1 MTCLRPTPSNPARH
15 GPHCTSRTSPAFGLL
30 ATLGLTLLTGCASV
44 YRVDS
49 QVQSFARWDD
59 GAQPNAVTKA
69 ATTSAVPQAPQRY
82 RFDRLPSQAADPAAR
97 GQDGLEA
104 LARTALAKQGWTLAE
119 PGVSPRWAVQV
130 SGGTL
135 KLPRAP
141 WEEPWDGFGY
151 GGGFGA
157 FGGGLGGLGFPGRD
171 HVVTGSGQ
179 VIWAPVFMRMD
190 LPYYERK
197 VSLLIRQAG
206 NGQVV
211 FETHAAHDGRW
222 NSSPALWGAMLDAAL
237 QGFPAPPAGVR
248 QVNTDLP
255 R

>member
-1 MTCLRPTPSNPARH
+1 MKRLFFTSPL
-15 GPHCTSRTSPAFGLL
+15 HCTGGPGRAALLIAGLAL
-30 ATLGLTLLTGCASV
+30 SLLTGCASV

-49 QVQSFARWDD
+49 QVQSFARWSD
-59 GAQPNAVTKA
+59 AAAPTTA
-69 ATTSAVPQAPQRY
+69 ATRAVPQAPQLY
-82 RFDRLPSQAADPAAR
+82 RFERLPSQAAENAAR
-97 GQDGLEA
+97 SQADLEA
-104 LARTALAKQGWTLAE
+104 IARTALAKRGWTSAE
-119 PGVSPRWAVQV
+119 PGVSARWSVQV

-151 GGGFGA
+151 GGR
-157 FGGGLGGLGFPGRD
+157 FGGFGGLGFPGRN

-179 VIWAPVFMRMD
+179 VIWTPVFMRMD

-197 VSLLIRQAG
+197 VSLLIRNAG

-211 FETHAAHDGRW
+211 YETHAAHDGRW
-222 NSSPALWGAMLDAAL
+222 NSSPELWGAMLDAAL
-237 QGFPAPPAGVR
+237 QDFPAPPAGVR
-248 QVNTDLP
+248 QVNIDLP

>member
-1 MTCLRPTPSNPARH
+1 MKRLRHTTPQH
-15 GPHCTSRTSPAFGLL
+15 
-30 ATLGLTLLTGCASV
+30 ATLGARRAALLIAGLAISLLTGCASV

-49 QVQSFARWDD
+49 QVQSFARWTD
-59 GAQPNAVTKA
+59 AAPAAAV
-69 ATTSAVPQAPQRY
+69 SAIPQAPQLY
-82 RFDRLPSQAADPAAR
+82 RFERLPSQATDNAAR
-97 GQDGLEA
+97 GQAELEA
-104 LARTALAKQGWTLAE
+104 IARTALAKHGWTPAE
-119 PGVSPRWAVQV
+119 PGSSARWSVQV

-151 GGGFGA
+151 RGGFGG
-157 FGGGLGGLGFPGRD
+157 FGSYGFPGRD

-190 LPYYERK
+190 LPYYQRK

-206 NGQVV
+206 SSQVTY
-211 FETHAAHDGRW
+211 ETHAAHDGRW
-222 NSSPALWGAMLDAAL
+222 NSSPALWGAMFDAAL
-237 QGFPAPPAGVR
+237 QDFPAPPVGVR
-248 QVNTDLP
+248 QVNIDLP